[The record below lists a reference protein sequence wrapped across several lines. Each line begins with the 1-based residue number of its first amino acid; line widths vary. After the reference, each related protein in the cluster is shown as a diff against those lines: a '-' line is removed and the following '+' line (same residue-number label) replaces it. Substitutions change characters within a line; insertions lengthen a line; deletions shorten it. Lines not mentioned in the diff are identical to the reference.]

1 MSKRVDGN
9 QSAIVSALRAV
20 GAAVQD
26 LHEVG
31 KGFPDVLCCWRGK
44 LILMEIKAPGGELNE
59 REQRWH
65 MAWPVP
71 VAIVHS
77 VDEALD
83 ALGGEHDTTTA

>member
-9 QSAIVSALRAV
+9 QGDIVEALRAV

-26 LHEVG
+26 LHELGRGV
-31 KGFPDVLCCWRGK
+31 PDILVAHNGRL
-44 LILMEIKAPGGELNE
+44 LLMEIKMPGCKLNE

-65 MAWPVP
+65 AAWPVP

-77 VDEALD
+77 VGEALE
-83 ALGGEHDTTTA
+83 ALGGNA